1 MTTVKSKPGRFEYR
15 RRARRRALQAL
26 YQWQM
31 TAQDVGEI
39 LTQFRQEQD
48 LSQVDEAFFTEL
60 VRGVTGSVAELDEVL
75 VTILDRPLEQVDVM
89 ERVILRMGAWEL
101 AHQPGTPYRV
111 VLDELVDLAHR
122 FGAEGGHGYVNAV
135 LDKAVQHW
143 RPLEASMPQR

>member
-1 MTTVKSKPGRFEYR
+1 MSKPGRFEYR

-48 LSQVDEAFFTEL
+48 LSQVDEAFFAEL
-60 VRGVTGSVAELDEVL
+60 VRGVAGSVAELDAVL
-75 VTILDRPLEQVDVM
+75 VDILDRPLEQVDVM

-122 FGAEGGHGYVNAV
+122 FGDVVIRRIAKHQRRALPGAFDGV
-135 LDKAVQHW
+135 VQTVGNG
-143 RPLEASMPQR
+143 E

>member
-1 MTTVKSKPGRFEYR
+1 MTIVKSKPGRFEYR

-60 VRGVTGSVAELDEVL
+60 VRGVSETVAELDEVL
-75 VTILDRPLEQVDVM
+75 ATILDRPLEQVDVM
-89 ERVILRMGAWEL
+89 ERVMLRMGAWEL

-122 FGAEGGHGYVNAV
+122 FGAEGGHSYINAV

-143 RPLEASMPQR
+143 RPLEASMAER